1 MVKIRMVRMGS
12 NKKPFY
18 RIVVADIKR
27 KINGRYLENV
37 GWYDPKLAKNN
48 MELKLERIDHW
59 LGRGALLTDSVASLV
74 KKHRKARPAAPAAE
88 PAAATA

>member
-1 MVKIRMVRMGS
+1 MVKIRMVRMGN

-27 KINGRYLENV
+27 KINGSYLENV

-59 LGRGALLTDSVASLV
+59 IARGALLTDSVASLV
-74 KKHRKARPAAPAAE
+74 KKQRKARPAAAAPAE
-88 PAAATA
+88 ATA